1 MKTTKKILIVEDDLN
16 YLSVLQQAFGEE
28 GFTVVSARD
37 GAEGLALAQTENPD
51 LIILDIM
58 LPKMDGIEA
67 AKKIKE
73 SNIAVPIIFLTN
85 LGDTNSINK
94 AMESAKLDLEYIVKV
109 DVHIDKIISRVKE
122 KLGISSVLAVNKKL
136 DNS

>member
-1 MKTTKKILIVEDDLN
+1 MKTAKKILIVEDDLN
-16 YLSVLQQAFGEE
+16 YLSILQQAFGGE
-28 GFTVVSARD
+28 GFTVVSSRD

-51 LIILDIM
+51 LIILDII

-85 LGDTNSINK
+85 LGDINSINK
-94 AMESAKLDLEYIVKV
+94 AMESAKLDLEYIIKA
-109 DVHIDKIISRVKE
+109 DVHIGQIISRVKE
-122 KLGISSVLAVNKKL
+122 KLGIN
-136 DNS
+136 NNNNNQ